1 MNYSALGSIGY
12 NGNLN
17 IKDKRYLFPRAW
29 KEASS
34 FHGHLSSNPG
44 QLRFWEK
51 WVCSYEAACSGS
63 GGWTCARGLEARV
76 ECCR

>member
-12 NGNLN
+12 SGNLN

-34 FHGHLSSNPG
+34 FHRDLSSKRG
-44 QLRFWEK
+44 QLSFWEK
-51 WVCSYEAACSGS
+51 RVCSYEAACSGS
-63 GGWTCARGLEARV
+63 GGWTLCKGSRGEG
-76 ECCR
+76 